1 MVRGFWKGFAESKR
15 DTFPQWS
22 SKIYAYKSEDIGKLG
37 LLDRVILAFLSHRN
51 GNSSE
56 VFQPFMGFWYHG

>member
-1 MVRGFWKGFAESKR
+1 MVRGFWRGLAESKKR
-15 DTFPQWS
+15 DTFQWS
-22 SKIYAYKSEDIGKLG
+22 SKIYADESEDIGKPR